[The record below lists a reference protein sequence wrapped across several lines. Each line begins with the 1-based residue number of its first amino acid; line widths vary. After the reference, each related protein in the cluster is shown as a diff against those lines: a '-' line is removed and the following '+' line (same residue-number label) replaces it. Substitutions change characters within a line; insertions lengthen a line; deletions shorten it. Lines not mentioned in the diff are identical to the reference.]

1 MKNLLGFLFAFVL
14 CCSADAQTHK
24 LAFNL
29 VKGKDY
35 LQTTSA
41 VMSINQTVNGQAMNI
56 NMTVNGKVKY
66 NVLSIENDVY
76 NMDVSYTS
84 LSMKMEMP
92 GGGMNFD
99 SEKKDTTDIMST
111 ILSKMRNKPFQV
123 KMTKTGKIL
132 EVKNVE
138 ILFDNILNGFPNI
151 SQEQKEQIKSQINQ
165 SYGDKAFKGN
175 MEMLSA
181 IFPDKAVAK
190 GETWNIKTNME
201 TGGMSLALNST
212 YKLDDVTASQYLISG
227 NADMTPTGNGKEI
240 IQNSIPMRIEMSG
253 KYISTIKVD
262 KNTGWVSEA
271 LFKQD
276 MKGNTHVKET
286 ENLPGG
292 MTIPMEIK
300 STTTVTGN

>member
-14 CCSADAQTHK
+14 CYSSDAQTHK

-41 VMSINQTVNGQAMNI
+41 VMSINQTVSGQAMNI

-66 NVLSIENDVY
+66 NVVSIENDVY
-76 NMDVSYTS
+76 NMDVSYTG

-92 GGGMNFD
+92 GGGMSFD

-111 ILSKMRNKPFQV
+111 ILSKMKNKPFQV
-123 KMTKTGKIL
+123 KMTRTGKIL
-132 EVKNVE
+132 EVKNVGT
-138 ILFDNILNGFPNI
+138 LFDNILNGFPNI

-190 GETWNIKTNME
+190 GETWNISTQLE
-201 TGGMSLALNST
+201 AGMPFLVNSI
-212 YKLDDVTASQYLISG
+212 YKLNDVTATQYVISG
-227 NADMTPTGNGKEI
+227 DAKMSSTAKDKEV
-240 IQNSIPMRIEMSG
+240 IQNGFPMMMDMNG
-253 KYISTIKVD
+253 TYTSTINVD
-262 KNTGWVSEA
+262 KATGWVASASFNQQIKGSAQVKKSE
-271 LFKQD
+271 Q
-276 MKGNTHVKET
+276 
-286 ENLPGG
+286 LPDGLN
-292 MTIPMEIK
+292 IPMEIK
-300 STTTVTGN
+300 STTTITGN